1 MNIKEKLARKP
12 KIGFL
17 GLMAGS
23 YEPIFPGI
31 IAQQEA
37 YVRDILKDLDGVAD
51 FDFPRAATN
60 RQEIE
65 EIVEYFNHCQ
75 YDGIIICLLT
85 YSAGMHC
92 VRALKNNNLP
102 LLMAVIQPDQTV
114 GVDFREY
121 ELTVNQ
127 GIHGAQDNWNAILR
141 MGIPCCLM
149 VENRKTERFRERVES
164 WCYAAKTA
172 TALKTMTVGVIGRS
186 PGMGDILMDDAA
198 FMRVIGPETV
208 HEYTGSIYKYM
219 VELTDEEV
227 QVQYEKD
234 YQIFDVD
241 PNLAEKDHKD
251 AIKIYL
257 ALKKLCEEKG
267 WDAYTLHF
275 DSFGA
280 DGRFRQLPLYAAS
293 NLMADGYGYSA
304 EGDICCAV
312 LVSMGHMLCGI
323 SNFTEMY
330 TIDYDLDAV
339 ICCHA
344 GEGNWATTD
353 PAYRPRLIDRYLG
366 EGGLEN
372 PPTPIFQP
380 HIGEA
385 TLVSLVAIKGDK
397 FRLVVSKGQI
407 LEKFDMDQNEMP
419 YLFYKP
425 DCGIRHCAEEWMR
438 AGGTHHEVIT
448 AGDTRERWKM
458 LCEMLQIEYHEVV

>member
-1 MNIKEKLARKP
+1 MTMQEKLARKP

-17 GLMAGS
+17 GLMAGA

-31 IAQQEA
+31 IARQED
-37 YVRDILKDLDGVAD
+37 YVRDVLQDLKGVAE

-60 RQEIE
+60 RAEIE
-65 EIVEYFNHCQ
+65 EIVSYFNHRQ
-75 YDGIIICLLT
+75 YDGIILCLLT

-92 VRALKNNNLP
+92 VRALQNNHLP
-102 LLMAVIQPDQTV
+102 LLMAVIQPDQRVET
-114 GVDFREY
+114 DFREY

-127 GIHGAQDNWNAILR
+127 GIHGAQDNWNAIFR
-141 MGIPCCLM
+141 MGLPCCLM
-149 VENRKTERFRERVES
+149 VENRKTERFRQRVQD
-164 WCYAAKTA
+164 WCYAAKTV
-172 TALKTMTVGVIGRS
+172 TSLKSMTIGVIGRS

-198 FMRVIGPETV
+198 FMRVVGPETV
-208 HEYTGSIYKYM
+208 HEYTGSIYKHM
-219 VELTDEEV
+219 SALTEEEICR
-227 QVQYEKD
+227 QYEKD

-241 PNLAEKDHKD
+241 TRLSEKDHKD
-251 AIKIYL
+251 AIRIYL

-293 NLMADGYGYSA
+293 SLMADGYGYSA
-304 EGDICCAV
+304 EGDICCAA
-312 LVSMGHMLCGI
+312 LVAMGHMLCGAA
-323 SNFTEMY
+323 NFTEMY
-330 TIDYDLDAV
+330 TIDYELNAV

-353 PAYRPRLIDRYLG
+353 PRYRPRLIDRYLG

-380 HIGEA
+380 KIGEA
-385 TLVSLVAIKGDK
+385 TLVSLVAITGDS

-419 YLFYKP
+419 YLFYRP
-425 DCGIRHCAEEWMR
+425 DCGIRHCVEEWMR

-448 AGDTRERWKM
+448 DGDTRERWKM
-458 LCEMLQIEYHEVV
+458 LCELSGIEYYEVQ